1 MRRNMYSTRGATGF
15 HPAPWTQASHD
26 PAIDE
31 INRRL
36 DALESSR
43 TPQQQPD
50 PVVVFD
56 RRHSAG
62 MDSVSHPL
70 DPELAAALAAGGG
83 WVFSAEVDPASL
95 SGLISAHGIA
105 GPPDAKDDN
114 AAQAAQAAADEA
126 FARMVAANP
135 GAKVVGEPD
144 FAQSNPVSAQT
155 ETECVANTQCIL
167 EQNAQAADEAFAQM
181 VAANPSATVFVGCG
195 DATEEINPVA
205 FQADQANTQC
215 ILEQNAQAADEAFAR
230 MVAANPR
237 ATIF

>member
-1 MRRNMYSTRGATGF
+1 MGARMYSMYSSRGAAGF

-50 PVVVFD
+50 PVVLFD
-56 RRHSAG
+56 SRHSAG
-62 MDSVSHPL
+62 MNSVSHPL

-105 GPPDAKDDN
+105 GQQEGAKDN
-114 AAQAAQAAADEA
+114 AAQAAQAAAQAAADEA

-167 EQNAQAADEAFAQM
+167 EQNAQAADEAFARM
-181 VAANPSATVFVGCG
+181 VAANPGATVFVGCG

-205 FQADQANTQC
+205 YQADQANTQC
-215 ILEQNAQAADEAFAR
+215 ILEQNAQAAD
-230 MVAANPR
+230 
-237 ATIF
+237 

>member
-1 MRRNMYSTRGATGF
+1 MGCSTNVFDVQLEGGSRIPPCAM
-15 HPAPWTQASHD
+15 
-26 PAIDE
+26 DE

-50 PVVVFD
+50 PVVLFD
-56 RRHSAG
+56 SRH
-62 MDSVSHPL
+62 
-70 DPELAAALAAGGG
+70 
-83 WVFSAEVDPASL
+83 SAEVDPASL

-105 GPPDAKDDN
+105 GQKDGAKDDN

-167 EQNAQAADEAFAQM
+167 EQNAQAADEAFA
-181 VAANPSATVFVGCG
+181 
-195 DATEEINPVA
+195 
-205 FQADQANTQC
+205 
-215 ILEQNAQAADEAFAR
+215 R
-230 MVAANPR
+230 MVAANPG
-237 ATIF
+237 ATVFV

>member
-1 MRRNMYSTRGATGF
+1 MGARMYSMYSSRGAAGF

-50 PVVVFD
+50 PVVLFD
-56 RRHSAG
+56 SRHSAG

-105 GPPDAKDDN
+105 GQKDGAKDDN

-135 GAKVVGEPD
+135 
-144 FAQSNPVSAQT
+144 
-155 ETECVANTQCIL
+155 
-167 EQNAQAADEAFAQM
+167 
-181 VAANPSATVFVGCG
+181 SATVFVGCG

-205 FQADQANTQC
+205 YQADQANTQC

-230 MVAANPR
+230 LVAANPS

>member
-1 MRRNMYSTRGATGF
+1 MYSMYSARGPTGF
-15 HPAPWTQASHD
+15 HSAPWTQASHD

-43 TPQQQPD
+43 TPQQQQPD
-50 PVVVFD
+50 PVVLFD
-56 RRHSAG
+56 SKHSAG

-105 GPPDAKDDN
+105 GPPGTKDDN
-114 AAQAAQAAADEA
+114 AAQAAADEA
-126 FARMVAANP
+126 FARMVAVNP

-144 FAQSNPVSAQT
+144 IAQSNPVSAHT
-155 ETECVANTQCIL
+155 ETECV
-167 EQNAQAADEAFAQM
+167 
-181 VAANPSATVFVGCG
+181 
-195 DATEEINPVA
+195 
-205 FQADQANTQC
+205 ANTQC

-230 MVAANPR
+230 MVAANPS

>member
-1 MRRNMYSTRGATGF
+1 MN
-15 HPAPWTQASHD
+15 
-26 PAIDE
+26 
-31 INRRL
+31 
-36 DALESSR
+36 
-43 TPQQQPD
+43 
-50 PVVVFD
+50 
-56 RRHSAG
+56 
-62 MDSVSHPL
+62 SVSHPL

-105 GPPDAKDDN
+105 RQQEGAKDDN

-167 EQNAQAADEAFAQM
+167 EQNAQAADEAFARM
-181 VAANPSATVFVGCG
+181 VAANPGATVFVGCG

-205 FQADQANTQC
+205 YQADQANTQC

-230 MVAANPR
+230 LVAANPS